1 MAPRERFELP
11 RDGPTRFPVERNTRL
26 CDLVSYLAVSHFMF
40 NNLAST
46 TSTNYREHSIQWSVL
61 LPYVLFLRHIGNSL
75 DFDKLCV
82 KRNKITNP
90 NIESYDR
97 RDLACYNHGR
107 GAGCRCRPRHPLY
120 PARKTSRYRTQHIDS
135 RKISICEN
143 GKYHQKRVDISI

>member
-26 CDLVSYLAVSHFMF
+26 CDLGSYPAVSHFMF

-46 TSTNYREHSIQWSVL
+46 TSTNCREYSIQCPIF
-61 LPYVLFLRHIGNSL
+61 LPYILFLGLKGSL
-75 DFDKLCV
+75 LDYEKLCV

-107 GAGCRCRPRHPLY
+107 GVGC
-120 PARKTSRYRTQHIDS
+120 
-135 RKISICEN
+135 
-143 GKYHQKRVDISI
+143 